1 MNQVMILY
9 PAMAMALLTFGVG
22 MLLLR
27 ARIVAVR
34 NGSLN
39 PAYFQYNRGAKL
51 PGTLIRVEQNYS
63 NQFELPVLFYALVG
77 LLYTSQSTGYIELGL
92 LWGFV
97 LSRFV
102 HSLVHI
108 QLNRLLW
115 RRNSFLVGF
124 MLLFTCWLL
133 LGIQLLQGE

>member
-1 MNQVMILY
+1 MNQALILY
-9 PAMAMALLTFGVG
+9 PAMAMAFLSLGVG

-27 ARIVAVR
+27 ARMRAV
-34 NGSLN
+34 NHGDLD

-51 PGTLIRVEQNYS
+51 PDYLIRVEQNYS
-63 NQFELPVLFYALVG
+63 NQFELPVLFYALVT
-77 LLYTSQSTGYIELGL
+77 LLYTYQSAGYIELGL

-97 LSRFV
+97 LSRFA

-108 QLNRLLW
+108 RLNRLLW
-115 RRNSFLVGF
+115 RRDSFLVGF

-133 LGIQLLQGE
+133 LGFQLLQG